1 MAFKMKGAQFSGP
14 KTGHVPSYKL
24 GDDLKEH
31 FLAKRASKTEGKFE
45 EYLDESG
52 SVESP
57 KGDRLA
63 VRANKAAAA
72 HQTYTD
78 KRAVKAVAKNEKK
91 KNKGKNKEAA
101 QGATREDERKGKRQE
116 RKQNRINRRNK

>member
-1 MAFKMKGAQFSGP
+1 MAFKMKGAPFSGP

-31 FLAKRASKTEGKFE
+31 FLAKRAAKTEGKFE
-45 EYLDESG
+45 KYLDESG

-63 VRANKAAAA
+63 VRATKAADA

-78 KRAVKAVAKNEKK
+78 RRAVKAVAKNEKK
-91 KNKGKNKEAA
+91 KNRGKNKEAA
-101 QGATREDERKGKRQE
+101 QGATREDKRKENKQE
-116 RKQNRINRRNK
+116 REQNRANRKNN

>member
-31 FLAKRASKTEGKFE
+31 FLAKRAAKAEGKFE

-63 VRANKAAAA
+63 VRANKTAAA

-78 KRAVKAVAKNEKK
+78 KRAVKAVAKNEK
-91 KNKGKNKEAA
+91 NKGKNKVVAP
-101 QGATREDERKGKRQE
+101 GATREDRRKENRQE
-116 RKQNRINRRNK
+116 RKQNRINRKNR